1 MATYSKRIIAVAAW
15 TEGYV
20 LRNDEIVMRES
31 FIHHAR
37 ERLVKKSL
45 KAANEWADAV
55 IDHLRKGEIL

>member
-1 MATYSKRIIAVAAW
+1 MPTYSKRILAEAAW
-15 TEGYV
+15 TEANV
-20 LRNDEIVMRES
+20 LRDNQIVMRES

-55 IDHLRKGEIL
+55 IEHLKQGEVF